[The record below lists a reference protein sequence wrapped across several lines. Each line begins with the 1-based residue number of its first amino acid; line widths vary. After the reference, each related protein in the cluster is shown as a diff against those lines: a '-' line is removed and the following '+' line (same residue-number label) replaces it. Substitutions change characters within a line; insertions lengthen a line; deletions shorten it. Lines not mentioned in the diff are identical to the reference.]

1 MIKSQKQLRTNKHK
15 FAVMK
20 ININSCM
27 TGNEKEIGS
36 ERVFDWRLAPLTII
50 SIHFSSMLFHS
61 LLSVAFRIRDANICA
76 NI

>member
-1 MIKSQKQLRTNKHK
+1 
-15 FAVMK
+15 
-20 ININSCM
+20 M